1 MVTLT
6 SHGDLTPSS
15 ATLQIVLDGNTHCMI
30 LLIKLMLHDIT
41 HKCCMMLTLYHIML
55 LLILTLYDI
64 THTNVIL
71 NWSQRGYF
79 CGTKL

>member
-1 MVTLT
+1 
-6 SHGDLTPSS
+6 
-15 ATLQIVLDGNTHCMI
+15 MI

-64 THTNVIL
+64 THANVIL